1 MVDDSGIHASLTN
14 SGGFSII
21 LYTFVNHAEGFLIFD
36 NLMNDNYIQ
45 ILNKLHRF
53 IRRFYINRIIRG
65 FLYSLA
71 IAVLLFLFIL
81 LLENYIWFG
90 TQFRAVLFWGG
101 IAILLAIFIG
111 FIFIPLLKLFSLG
124 NHLSDRDAA
133 SIIGKHFPEVDDLLL
148 NTLELKEMMDRGD
161 TNSDLVLASIE
172 QKSLRLSPVP
182 FHLAINFKSNI
193 KYLRFV
199 LPLVLLFVL
208 IWWLKPS
215 FVSDT
220 SQRIIHYN
228 QEYNK
233 PVPFSFELINT
244 DLVAIQNEDFTL
256 QVKVIGEMLP
266 EAVYVH
272 ISDQKYLLSRF
283 TDDIFIYNFRNLAS
297 DQEFYLSGAEVNS
310 EKYLIHV
317 YPRPVLLDFEVN
329 ADYPNYT
336 QIKNEVFANIGD
348 LVVPEG
354 TRLSWKYYTR
364 DCEFID
370 LILAD
375 TVLHME
381 SMASN
386 VFNYHATISKN
397 MVYKIV
403 TGNDY
408 LVNPDTMAFM
418 IKSVRDRYP
427 EISVTESRDSV
438 LSKRLYFNGLIKD
451 DYGFSQL
458 QFFYKHMP
466 AGDTNGV
473 TWMEPVPI
481 VKTVAQQ
488 SFFHFF
494 DLETLMLLPGDKV
507 SYYFQISDNDGIRGP
522 KSTKTFQYVFEA
534 PTMEEVDMLAQK
546 NEDVLIDE
554 MESAI
559 KETHEIQK
567 EIENLTRKMVEEQDV
582 SWEQKDKLAE
592 LMERQENLEN
602 KMEDLMQKNQDMMS
616 QENEYKDFNPEILEK
631 QQQLEDLFRELMS
644 DDMKEMYDEMQK
656 LMEEMDKDKMSEML
670 NEMEMSSEELEEE
683 LDRTLELFKKLEVEK
698 DLNDYIEKLK
708 DLAEEQKK
716 LSEET
721 EKESGDELAD
731 NLEKQAELNEEFEK
745 LMEEMDSLME
755 KNDELDEPFPLEDPS
770 EDENSIQED
779 QQESMEQMKDSKPG
793 EAGKSQSSAAGKM
806 KKMSEEMMEMMAGMA
821 MQQMAEDMNTLRQ
834 ILENLI
840 ELSFMQEDLAENLK
854 IMKRNDPLYIDLI
867 RDQNNIKTDLVG
879 VKDSL
884 VALGKRQMAIKPYIT
899 EKINDLNHHVES
911 AIVNLTEYRI
921 GNSIKEQQYS
931 MTAINDL
938 ALLLAEAM
946 DQMNKEMQG
955 MQGGGGGNSSCPKPG
970 GQGEQS
976 ISNMRQLQEQ
986 LSKQLESMKE
996 GMKPGGNMPG
1006 GMSEKLARAA
1016 AQQRAIREQMQKFA
1030 DQMMDESGQ
1039 VSGNMK
1045 QTLKN
1050 MEQNETDMVNK
1061 RITQAT
1067 INRQKDIVTRLLQSE
1082 NAELQREKDDQRKSD
1097 EAKNQKYSNPED
1109 LFQYKKDKEK
1119 ELEMLRTIPPALN
1132 PFFRSKVN
1140 DYFYRVKE

>member
-1 MVDDSGIHASLTN
+1 
-14 SGGFSII
+14 
-21 LYTFVNHAEGFLIFD
+21 
-36 NLMNDNYIQ
+36 MNDNYIQ

-53 IRRFYINRIIRG
+53 IRRFYINRMIRG

-71 IAVLLFLFIL
+71 IVVLLFLFIL

-90 TQFRAVLFWGG
+90 SQFRAMLFWGG
-101 IAILLAIFIG
+101 IAILLAIFVG
-111 FIFIPLLKLFSLG
+111 FIFIPLLKVFSLG
-124 NHLSDRDAA
+124 KHLSEREAA

-148 NTLELKEMMDRGD
+148 NTLELKEMADRGD
-161 TNSDLVLASIE
+161 ANAELVLASIE
-172 QKSLRLSPVP
+172 QKTVTLSPVP
-182 FHLAINFKSNI
+182 FHLAVNFRSNV

-199 LPLVLLFVL
+199 LPLVAIFVL

-228 QEYNK
+228 QEYKK
-233 PVPFSFELINT
+233 PVPFSFQLVNA
-244 DLVAIQNEDFTL
+244 DLVAIQNEDFSL
-256 QVKVIGEMLP
+256 QVKVIGEMIP
-266 EAVYVH
+266 DAVFVH
-272 ISDQKYLLSRF
+272 LGDQKYRLSNF
-283 TDDIFIYNFRNLAS
+283 TDNIFIYNFRNLGS
-297 DQEFYLSGAEVNS
+297 NQEFYLSGGEVSS
-310 EKYLIHV
+310 EKYLIRV
-317 YPRPVLLDFEVN
+317 YPRPVLLDFEVK

-336 QIKNEVFANIGD
+336 SLNNEDYSNIGD

-354 TRLSWKYYTR
+354 TRLSWKYFTR

-370 LILAD
+370 LILSD
-375 TVLHME
+375 TVLRME
-381 SMASN
+381 SQASN
-386 VFNYHATISKN
+386 VFSYNATISSN

-403 TGNDY
+403 TGNQH
-408 LVNPDTMAFM
+408 LVNRDTMSFM

-438 LSKRLYFNGLIKD
+438 LSKRLYFNGLVKD

-473 TWMEPVPI
+473 TWTESVPI
-481 VKTVAQQ
+481 VKSVAQQ

-522 KSTKTFQYVFEA
+522 KSTKTLQYIFEA
-534 PTMEEVDMLAQK
+534 PTMQEVDMLAED
-546 NEDVLIDE
+546 NENNIIDK

-559 KETHEIQK
+559 KETGEIKK
-567 EIENLTRKMVEEQDV
+567 EIEKLTRKMLEEKDV
-582 SWEQKDKLAE
+582 SWEEKDKLSE

-631 QQQLEDLFRELMS
+631 QQQLEELFRELMS
-644 DDMKEMYDEMQK
+644 DEMKEMYDEMQK
-656 LMEEMDKDKMSEML
+656 LMEEMDKDKMSEVL
-670 NEMEMSSEELEEE
+670 DKMEMNNEELEEE
-683 LDRTLELFKKLEVEK
+683 LDRTLEMFKKLEIEK
-698 DLNDYIEKLK
+698 DLNEYIDKLKALADEQEKLAK
-708 DLAEEQKK
+708 
-716 LSEET
+716 ET
-721 EKESGDELAD
+721 ENEKGEELAD
-731 NLEKQAELNEEFEK
+731 NLEKQKKLNEEFEK
-745 LMEEMDSLME
+745 LKEEMDSVME
-755 KNDELDEPFPLEDPS
+755 KNEALDDPLPLEDPS
-770 EDENSIQED
+770 AAEESIQKD
-779 QQESMEQMKDSKPG
+779 QQESMEQMKQSKSGKAG
-793 EAGKSQSSAAGKM
+793 ESQNSAAQKM
-806 KKMSEEMMEMMAGMA
+806 KQLSEQMMDMMAGMA

-867 RDQNNIKTDLVG
+867 RDQNNIKIDLEG

-911 AIVNLTEYRI
+911 AIENLTEYRT
-921 GNSIKEQQYS
+921 GNSIREQQYS

-955 MQGGGGGNSSCPKPG
+955 MKGGGGGNSSCPKPG
-970 GQGEQS
+970 GQGEKD

-996 GMKPGGNMPG
+996 GMKPGGKMPG

-1016 AQQRAIREQMQKFA
+1016 AQQRAIREQLQKFA
-1030 DQMMDESGQ
+1030 DQMMEESGQ
-1039 VSGNMK
+1039 VSGNIK

-1132 PFFRSKVN
+1132 PFFRVKVN
-1140 DYFYRVKE
+1140 EYFYRVKE